1 MKNSD
6 EAVERVLAGLR
17 ETEAPA
23 GMERRILE
31 SVRDIVPKRSWWRP
45 MMPLLLTERRRWAV
59 VVAGVIVVSS
69 MACWTVLREQRPG
82 RESTRSKRQVAP
94 GSSTSPEV
102 QVAAAGVQQPL
113 VEGPVVRRKGKT
125 NELRVRGVREDGSA
139 VGLHERSMANHPAP
153 EAPLTAEEKLLLRMA
168 HRRDPVEMAALNPLL
183 RAARDAEE
191 KAEVQRFFEPPTTGE
206 NK

>member
-17 ETEAPA
+17 DTEAPA

-31 SVRDIVPKRSWWRP
+31 SVRDIAPRRSWWRP
-45 MMPLLLTERRRWAV
+45 MMPLFLMERKRWV
-59 VVAGVIVVSS
+59 VVAAGVVVVSS
-69 MACWTVLREQRPG
+69 MACWTVLREQRAG
-82 RESTRSKRQVAP
+82 RENAGSKREVAP
-94 GSSTSPEV
+94 GSSASPEV
-102 QVAAAGVQQPL
+102 QVAAARTEQPSA
-113 VEGPVVRRKGKT
+113 ERPAVRWKGKT
-125 NELRVRGVREDGSA
+125 NERRVRGVRDDGSA
-139 VGLHERSMANHPAP
+139 VALHERRMANHPAP

-183 RAARDAEE
+183 WAARDAEE
-191 KAEVQRFFEPPTTGE
+191 KAEVQKFFEPSTTGE

>member
-31 SVRDIVPKRSWWRP
+31 SVRDVAPRRSWGPQR
-45 MMPLLLTERRRWAV
+45 MPLLLMERRRWAV
-59 VVAGVIVVSS
+59 VAAGVVFVLS
-69 MACWTVLREQRPG
+69 MACWTVLREQRAG
-82 RESTRSKRQVAP
+82 RENAGSKRQAAP
-94 GSSTSPEV
+94 GSSTRPEV
-102 QVAAAGVQQPL
+102 QVAAARIQQPSA
-113 VEGPVVRRKGKT
+113 ERPAVRWKGKT
-125 NELRVRGVREDGSA
+125 NERRVRRVREEGSGVA
-139 VGLHERSMANHPAP
+139 LHERRMANHPAP

-168 HRRDPVEMAALNPLL
+168 HRRDPVEMAAMNPLL
-183 RAARDAEE
+183 WAARDAEE
-191 KAEVQRFFEPPTTGE
+191 KAEVQRFFEPSTTGE

>member
-17 ETEAPA
+17 ETETPA

-31 SVRDIVPKRSWWRP
+31 SVRDIAPRRSWGRQ
-45 MMPLLLTERRRWAV
+45 MMPLLLMERRRWAV
-59 VVAGVIVVSS
+59 VVAGVVVVSS
-69 MACWTVLREQRPG
+69 MACWTMLREQRPG
-82 RESTRSKRQVAP
+82 REDAGSKRQVAP

-102 QVAAAGVQQPL
+102 QVSVARKQPL
-113 VEGPVVRRKGKT
+113 AERPAVRWKGKT
-125 NELRVRGVREDGSA
+125 NERRVRRVREEGSGVA
-139 VGLHERSMANHPAP
+139 LHERRMANHPAP

-168 HRRDPVEMAALNPLL
+168 HRRDPVEMAAMNPLL
-183 RAARDAEE
+183 WAARDAEE
-191 KAEVQRFFEPPTTGE
+191 KAEVQRFFEPSTTGE

>member
-17 ETEAPA
+17 ETETPA

-31 SVRDIVPKRSWWRP
+31 SVRDIAPRRSWWRP
-45 MMPLLLTERRRWAV
+45 MMPLLLMERRRWAV
-59 VVAGVIVVSS
+59 AVAGVIVVSS

-82 RESTRSKRQVAP
+82 RENARTKRQVAP

-102 QVAAAGVQQPL
+102 QVAAAKMQQPL
-113 VEGPVVRRKGKT
+113 AERPAVRWKGKR
-125 NELRVRGVREDGSA
+125 NERRVRGVREDGSA
-139 VGLHERSMANHPAP
+139 VALHERSMANLPAP

-168 HRRDPVEMAALNPLL
+168 HRHDPVEMAAMNPLL
-183 RAARDAEE
+183 WAARDAEE
-191 KAEVQRFFEPPTTGE
+191 KSEVQRFFEPSTTGD